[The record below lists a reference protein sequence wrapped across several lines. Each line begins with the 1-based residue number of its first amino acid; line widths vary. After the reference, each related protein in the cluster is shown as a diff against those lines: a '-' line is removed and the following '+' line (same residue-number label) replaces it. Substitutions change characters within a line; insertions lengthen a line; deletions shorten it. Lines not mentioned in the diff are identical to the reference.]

1 METKKGDSYRVKRGI
16 AFSFIEAFFSSKR
29 LNHYS
34 PHNPILRK
42 FFSKEKNYCPVFES
56 CPPYNEGID
65 EQHEVIELGQTLQE
79 TGAGI
84 NRVPRKRRNS
94 LTQDT
99 LAGYLFISPML
110 ITTVVLTIIPIL
122 QSGII
127 SFTDWNFIAGL
138 NRIHFIGLDNYSKM
152 FSDETFLKSLTN
164 NFALIFVVPVS
175 LMISLLLAVL
185 INKAAYFK
193 SVFKVIYFMP
203 FISSFVA
210 VAVLWRVLF
219 HPTSGPING
228 FLKSLGIEQPPAWL
242 AAPSFTLISVMIIM
256 VWAGIGFEMI
266 IFMAGL
272 QNVPA
277 DLYEAADIDGASKIR
292 QFFSVTIP
300 MLSPTTFFLLITGIV
315 GSFKAF
321 DLIMIL
327 TNGGPAGSTS
337 VIVFYLYEVA
347 FIQLKSGYASAIGIA
362 LLLLILAIT
371 LVQWIGQ
378 KKWVNY

>member
-1 METKKGDSYRVKRGI
+1 ME
-16 AFSFIEAFFSSKR
+16 
-29 LNHYS
+29 
-34 PHNPILRK
+34 
-42 FFSKEKNYCPVFES
+42 
-56 CPPYNEGID
+56 
-65 EQHEVIELGQTLQE
+65 QTVQA
-79 TGAGI
+79 TGAAK
-84 NRVPRKRRNS
+84 NVVPRKKRKN

-110 ITTVVLTIIPIL
+110 IMTVVLMVIPIL
-122 QSGII
+122 LSGII

-138 NRIHFIGLDNYSKM
+138 KSINFIGFDNYSKM
-152 FSDETFLKSLTN
+152 LSDENFTRSLAN
-164 NFALIFVVPVS
+164 NFLLMLVIPVS
-175 LMISLLLAVL
+175 LFIALILAVL
-185 INKAAYFK
+185 INKATYFK

-210 VAVLWRVLF
+210 VAILWRVLF

-228 FLKSLGIEQPPAWL
+228 FLMSIGIDNPPAWL
-242 AAPSFTLISVMIIM
+242 ADPSFSLISVMIIM

-272 QNVPA
+272 QNIPQ

-292 QFFSVTIP
+292 QFFSVTMP
-300 MLSPTTFFLLITGIV
+300 LLSPTTFFLLITGIV

-371 LVQWIGQ
+371 VIQWIGQ

>member
-1 METKKGDSYRVKRGI
+1 ME
-16 AFSFIEAFFSSKR
+16 
-29 LNHYS
+29 
-34 PHNPILRK
+34 
-42 FFSKEKNYCPVFES
+42 
-56 CPPYNEGID
+56 
-65 EQHEVIELGQTLQE
+65 QTVQK
-79 TGAGI
+79 TGATV
-84 NRVPRKRRNS
+84 NRVPRKKQKN

-110 ITTVVLTIIPIL
+110 IMTVVLMVIPIL
-122 QSGII
+122 LSGII

-138 NRIHFIGLDNYSKM
+138 KSINFIGFDNYSKM
-152 FSDETFLKSLTN
+152 LSDENFTRSLAN
-164 NFALIFVVPVS
+164 NFLLMLVIPVS
-175 LMISLLLAVL
+175 LFIALILAVL
-185 INKAAYFK
+185 INKATYFK

-210 VAVLWRVLF
+210 VAILWRVLF

-228 FLKSLGIEQPPAWL
+228 FLMSIGIDNPPAWL
-242 AAPSFTLISVMIIM
+242 ADPSFSLISVMIIM

-272 QNVPA
+272 QNIPQ

-292 QFFSVTIP
+292 QFFSVTMP
-300 MLSPTTFFLLITGIV
+300 LLSPTTFFLLITGIV

-371 LVQWIGQ
+371 VIQWIGQ

>member
-1 METKKGDSYRVKRGI
+1 M
-16 AFSFIEAFFSSKR
+16 
-29 LNHYS
+29 
-34 PHNPILRK
+34 
-42 FFSKEKNYCPVFES
+42 KNM
-56 CPPYNEGID
+56 
-65 EQHEVIELGQTLQE
+65 
-79 TGAGI
+79 
-84 NRVPRKRRNS
+84 VPRKKRKN

-110 ITTVVLTIIPIL
+110 IMTVVLMVIPIL
-122 QSGII
+122 LSGII

-138 NRIHFIGLDNYSKM
+138 KSINFIGFDNYTKM
-152 FSDETFLKSLTN
+152 LSDENFTRSLAN
-164 NFALIFVVPVS
+164 NFLLMIVIPVS
-175 LMISLLLAVL
+175 LFIALILAVL
-185 INKAAYFK
+185 INKATYFK

-210 VAVLWRVLF
+210 VAILWRVLF

-228 FLKSLGIEQPPAWL
+228 LLMSIGIDNPPAWL
-242 AAPSFTLISVMIIM
+242 ADPSFSLISVMIIM

-272 QNVPA
+272 QNIPQ

-292 QFFSVTIP
+292 QFFSVTLP
-300 MLSPTTFFLLITGIV
+300 LLSPTTFFLLITGIV

-371 LVQWIGQ
+371 VIQWIGQ